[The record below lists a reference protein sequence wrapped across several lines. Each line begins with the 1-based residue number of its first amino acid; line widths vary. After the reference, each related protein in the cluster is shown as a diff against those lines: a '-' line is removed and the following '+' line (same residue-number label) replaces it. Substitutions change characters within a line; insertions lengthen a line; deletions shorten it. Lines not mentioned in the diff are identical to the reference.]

1 MRFSNRQSWIYL
13 SFVLPDSQSNN
24 NWQPNLYFGFFMKL
38 THLSLVQYWFIQ
50 SYRQVLYTG
59 LSLHE
64 TSLIMGIKSKSIYE
78 GGLKSYNGWGSDGLG
93 KLIPKFYANAKVH
106 SSLWISIVWKSV
118 KIDIKVLPTLICT
131 KPYAIPGTS
140 FFCFFRTTDIR
151 TDRSDLLVSVLATET
166 KPIPRSAISVAASTL
181 MPTSASR
188 RMNSR
193 KGDACA
199 TSFMKRTLNWKR
211 WIFFLLTCGLMQESN
226 QGANKWKNHVASFFT
241 VK

>member
-1 MRFSNRQSWIYL
+1 MQSWIYL

-118 KIDIKVLPTLICT
+118 KIDIKVLPTLVCT
-131 KPYAIPGTS
+131 KPFALPGTS
-140 FFCFFRTTDIR
+140 CFAFSGQPISER
-151 TDRSDLLVSVLATET
+151 TDPICSCQFWPQKRSRYRDQQSPWPLQ
-166 KPIPRSAISVAASTL
+166 P
-181 MPTSASR
+181 
-188 RMNSR
+188 
-193 KGDACA
+193 
-199 TSFMKRTLNWKR
+199 
-211 WIFFLLTCGLMQESN
+211 
-226 QGANKWKNHVASFFT
+226 
-241 VK
+241 